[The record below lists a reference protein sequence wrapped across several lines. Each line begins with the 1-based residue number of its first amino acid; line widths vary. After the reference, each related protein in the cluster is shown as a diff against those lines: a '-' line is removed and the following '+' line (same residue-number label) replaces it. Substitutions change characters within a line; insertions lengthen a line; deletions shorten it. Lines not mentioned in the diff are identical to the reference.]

1 MDAECNTF
9 FFHDLFFGA
18 VTPQIS
24 LSSQTLM
31 TEEKQNVTIAC
42 TATGQPQPSISW
54 SKSVASLPKGRNQV
68 INGALTIYNLTK
80 KDRGI
85 YICKAENT
93 LGSA

>member
-1 MDAECNTF
+1 MQYFF

-42 TATGQPQPSISW
+42 TATGQQ
-54 SKSVASLPKGRNQV
+54 SVASLPKGRNQV